1 MVLGKCVID
10 HSRGWDQCEYASQTY
25 RPTDN
30 LGEPVNPDTYT
41 TLGVTI
47 DDGVARI
54 ALDNPPVNVLGGTV
68 IRELHD
74 VLGALRDDRRVRV
87 IVFSSANPEFFLAH
101 VDIHILDELEQLRE
115 IADRNPDANLFQGVG
130 ELLRHQPQV
139 TIVKLDG
146 KARAGGAEFV
156 AAADLT
162 FAARE
167 TAGLGQTEVLMG
179 IVPGGG
185 GTQYLRDRVGRN
197 RALELLLTADLV
209 DADTA
214 AAYGW
219 INRAVP
225 AAELDAVVDQVA
237 KKIAALSP
245 ELIAAAKRLVPPAD
259 LADGLKAEHDAWAEL
274 VSGPLP
280 AQLMARA
287 LDHGVQT
294 PDGERDLESVMRGIA
309 ATL

>member
-1 MVLGKCVID
+1 M
-10 HSRGWDQCEYASQTY
+10 
-25 RPTDN
+25 
-30 LGEPVNPDTYT
+30 NPDTST
-41 TLGVTI
+41 TLHVTI
-47 DDGVARI
+47 DDGVAWI
-54 ALDNPPVNVLGGTV
+54 ALDNPPVNVLGGTL
-68 IRELHD
+68 IRELHE
-74 VLGALRDDRRVRV
+74 VLGTLRDDRRVRV

-139 TIVKLDG
+139 TIVKLAG

-274 VSGPLP
+274 VSGPRP

-287 LDHGVQT
+287 LEQGVQT

>member
-1 MVLGKCVID
+1 M
-10 HSRGWDQCEYASQTY
+10 HPY
-25 RPTDN
+25 R
-30 LGEPVNPDTYT
+30 
-41 TLGVTI
+41 TLSVGI
-47 DDGVARI
+47 DDGIARI
-54 ALDNPPVNVLGGTV
+54 ALDNPPVNVLSGTL

-74 VLGALRDDRRVRV
+74 VLGALRDDRSVRV

-101 VDIHILDELEQLRE
+101 VDIHILDELDGLQE
-115 IADRNPDANLFQGVG
+115 IADRNPGANLFQGVG

-139 TIVKLDG
+139 TIVKLAG

-162 FAARE
+162 YAARE

-185 GTQYLRDRVGRN
+185 GTQYLRERVGRN

-214 AAYGW
+214 AAHGW
-219 INRAVP
+219 INRTVP
-225 AAELDAVVDQVA
+225 AAELDAVVDDVA
-237 KKIAALSP
+237 GKIAALSP
-245 ELIAAAKRLVPPAD
+245 EIIAAAKRLVPPAD
-259 LADGLKAEHDAWAEL
+259 LADGLKAEHAAWAEL

-280 AQLMARA
+280 LQLMTRA
-287 LDHGVQT
+287 LEHGVQT
-294 PDGERDLESVMRGIA
+294 PEGERDLEAVMRTVA
-309 ATL
+309 AGLQA

>member
-1 MVLGKCVID
+1 MNL
-10 HSRGWDQCEYASQTY
+10 DQ
-25 RPTDN
+25 
-30 LGEPVNPDTYT
+30 YT
-41 TLGVTI
+41 TLRATI
-47 DDGVARI
+47 DAGVARI
-54 ALDNPPVNVLGGTV
+54 TLDNPPVNVLSGTL

-74 VLGALRDDRRVRV
+74 VLGTLRDDRSTRV
-87 IVFSSANPEFFLAH
+87 IVFSSANPELFIAH
-101 VDIHILDELEQLRE
+101 VDIHVLDEMGELQE
-115 IADRNPDANLFQGVG
+115 IADRNPDTNLFQGVG

-139 TIVKLDG
+139 TIVKLAG

-156 AAADLT
+156 AAADMT

-167 TAGLGQTEVLMG
+167 TAGIGQSEVLMG

-185 GTQYLRDRVGRN
+185 GTQYLRERVGRN
-197 RALELLLTADLV
+197 RALELLLTGDLV

-225 AAELDAVVDQVA
+225 AAELDAFVDGVA
-237 KKIAALSP
+237 EKIAALSP

-259 LADGLKAEHDAWAEL
+259 LTDGLRAENDAWAEL

-280 AQLMARA
+280 AQLMTGA
-287 LDHGVQT
+287 LEQGAQT
-294 PDGERDLESVMRGIA
+294 PAGELDLESVMRSVA
-309 ATL
+309 AGL

>member
-1 MVLGKCVID
+1 M
-10 HSRGWDQCEYASQTY
+10 
-25 RPTDN
+25 N
-30 LGEPVNPDTYT
+30 LDTYK
-41 TLGVTI
+41 TLAVDI
-47 DDGVARI
+47 DGGVARVM
-54 ALDNPPVNVLGGTV
+54 LDNPPVNVLSGTL
-68 IRELHD
+68 IRELHE
-74 VLGALRDDRRVRV
+74 VLGALREDHSVRV
-87 IVFSSANPEFFLAH
+87 IVFSSADPEFFLAH
-101 VDIHILDELEQLRE
+101 VDIHILDELQELQE

-139 TIVKLDG
+139 TIVQLAG

-156 AAADLT
+156 AAADLA

-185 GTQYLRDRVGRN
+185 GTQYLRERVGRN

-225 AAELDAVVDQVA
+225 AAELDVVVDQVA

-245 ELIAAAKRLVPPAD
+245 ELIAAAKKLVPPTD
-259 LADGLKAEHDAWAEL
+259 LTDGLKAEHETWAEL
-274 VSGPLP
+274 VSGTLP
-280 AQLMARA
+280 PRLMARA

-294 PDGERDLESVMRGIA
+294 PEGERDLESVMRRVI

>member
-1 MVLGKCVID
+1 MLGKCVID
-10 HSRGWDQCEYASQTY
+10 QSWRVDQGRYALQTY
-25 RPTDN
+25 RPIDN
-30 LGEPVNPDTYT
+30 LEDPVNLDTYT
-41 TLGVTI
+41 TLDVNI
-47 DDGVARI
+47 DGRVAWI
-54 ALDNPPVNVLGGTV
+54 TLDNPPVNVLSGTL
-68 IRELHD
+68 IRELHE
-74 VLGALRDDRRVRV
+74 VLGALREDHSVRV

-101 VDIHILDELEQLRE
+101 VDIHILDEMDNLQE

-139 TIVKLDG
+139 TIVKLAG

-185 GTQYLRDRVGRN
+185 GTQYLRERVGRN

-225 AAELDAVVDQVA
+225 APELDVVVDQMA

-245 ELIAAAKRLVPPAD
+245 ELIAAAKRLVPPMD

-280 AQLMARA
+280 PQLMTRA
-287 LDHGVQT
+287 LEHGVQT
-294 PDGERDLESVMRGIA
+294 PEGERDLESVMRRIT